1 MEESGETRTSFQEGG
16 QMRLLMSIVWWGKKP
31 IVLGKNAAMKL
42 MLAKAKGKL

>member
-1 MEESGETRTSFQEGG
+1 
-16 QMRLLMSIVWWGKKP
+16 MRLLMSIVWWGKKP